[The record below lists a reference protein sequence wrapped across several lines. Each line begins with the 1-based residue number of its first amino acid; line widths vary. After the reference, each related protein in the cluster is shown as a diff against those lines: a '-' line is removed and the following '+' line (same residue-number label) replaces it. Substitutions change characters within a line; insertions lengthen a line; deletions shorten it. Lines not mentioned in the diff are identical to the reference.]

1 MPAWNLKQRTSEKT
15 VTGMEMS
22 GCQTFLVIFVGSG
35 FALPGYGIVA
45 FAFWAY
51 RQGASDAHAFYL
63 YNFVTFILIRPWNIG
78 SPHKRLLG
86 LPLLTNAS
94 MWVRNPPTTG
104 AATIKNNHIT
114 APQKNRH
121 ARSHRFI
128 GFHNSLPSG
137 SEFPNLERCDENLAG
152 IVARRDCWM

>member
-1 MPAWNLKQRTSEKT
+1 MVTGLARRTDLHLANEGRTKT
-15 VTGMEMS
+15 VLRSSVTPPAANAVPLLA
-22 GCQTFLVIFVGSG
+22 CT
-35 FALPGYGIVA
+35 AAP
-45 FAFWAY
+45 
-51 RQGASDAHAFYL
+51 ASDAHAFYL